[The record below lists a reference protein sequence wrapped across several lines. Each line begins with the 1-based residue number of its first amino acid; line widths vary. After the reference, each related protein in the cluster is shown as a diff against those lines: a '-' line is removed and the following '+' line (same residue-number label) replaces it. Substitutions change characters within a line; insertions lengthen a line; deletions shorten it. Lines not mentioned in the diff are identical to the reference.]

1 LTNSYVNNEKSRL
14 EVKSNVLP
22 FNIIKKKNE
31 INKKYYY
38 FDLLNKGRYKQIL
51 KKNLFK
57 NYKSKRFLQNRKIN
71 IYKKINNYKGIVQ
84 KDIEFNK
91 YESNV
96 KLIKNNKIYNNR
108 IKIMGENKLL
118 GQSITKNIVENNILN
133 NTLRLKNMYSNTSLF
148 SKYFDFI
155 INIDNNKKIRN
166 TEGCVLYKK
175 KKLIYFLY
183 NKKKSGIDNSTIEK
197 SNLTNKVVI
206 LKILNN
212 LNLKFSLQD
221 LINYTVYKAK
231 FLKRIKQNLS
241 KINFLHNLDYIFNF
255 KNNNKISGTK
265 IGNFILLNK
274 YIEIFKKKDN
284 ITGRYYG
291 SRLDWELKLIWWF
304 ILKIEKR
311 IVELK
316 YIEST

>member
-14 EVKSNVLP
+14 EVKINALP
-22 FNIIKKKNE
+22 FSSIKKKNE

-38 FDLLNKGRYKQIL
+38 FDMLNKGRYKQIL

-71 IYKKINNYKGIVQ
+71 IYKKINNYRGIVQ

-91 YESNV
+91 YESNI
-96 KLIKNNKIYNNR
+96 KLIKNNNIYNNR
-108 IKIMGENKLL
+108 IKLIGDNKLIA
-118 GQSITKNIVENNILN
+118 QSLIKNILENNILN
-133 NTLRLKNMYSNTSLF
+133 NTLRLKNTYSNTSLF

-155 INIDNNKKIRN
+155 INIDNNKKTRN
-166 TEGCVLYKK
+166 NSGYVLYKK
-175 KKLIYFLY
+175 KKLIYFLS
-183 NKKKSGIDNSTIEK
+183 NKKKAVINNNIMEK

-221 LINYTVYKAK
+221 FINYTVYKAK
-231 FLKRIKQNLS
+231 FLNRIKQNLS
-241 KINFLHNLDYIFNF
+241 KIKFLHNLDYIFNF
-255 KNNNKISGTK
+255 KNNNKISSTK

-284 ITGRYYG
+284 IAGRYYG
-291 SRLDWELKLIWWF
+291 SRLD
-304 ILKIEKR
+304 
-311 IVELK
+311 
-316 YIEST
+316 